1 MRILQTSDNHLGQV
15 AYSRVDPQ
23 TGLNARGLDYL
34 HAFKSICKMAL
45 TERVDVL
52 VIAGDLFANA
62 TPHPYY
68 TLEVTRLLK
77 RLSKAGTM
85 ILIVS
90 GNHET
95 PKTASGLNP
104 LTILSEIDNVF
115 VATEPSTFILGSYD
129 FVCVPAPSKF
139 DEVGA
144 KFSGML
150 DAALEKSTSDKKI
163 LVAHVP
169 VEGAQLGSEQ
179 LVEPFAGEYVKPD
192 QIPDR
197 FSYVALGHMHKF
209 QQIQNVSIPMFYSGS
224 SERFDFGE
232 EGEEKYALLVELE
245 EGIKVKPVRLPIRKM
260 ITVIDFDCSG
270 SSASK
275 IEKFV
280 LDSIELR
287 ASELK
292 NALVRI
298 KLENIDI
305 HENNAISWE
314 SIMEKL
320 EDCKVFDYK
329 VQARTTVSL
338 PETAQLGEH
347 YILPPV
353 KELELYVKSKR
364 KYAINAQMLLKMG
377 SKIIKRAEKA

>member
-15 AYSRVDPQ
+15 AYSKLDPE
-23 TGLNARGLDYL
+23 TGLNARALDYL
-34 HAFKSICKMAL
+34 NAFRSTVKMAL
-45 TERVDVL
+45 NERVDVF
-52 VIAGDLFANA
+52 VIAGDLFTTT

-68 TLEVTRLLK
+68 ILEVTRLLK
-77 RLSKAGTM
+77 RLSKIGIMT
-85 ILIVS
+85 LIVS

-104 LTILSEIDNVF
+104 LAILSEIDNVF
-115 VATEPSTFILGSYD
+115 VATEPSTFILGRYD

-139 DEVGA
+139 DDVSS
-144 KFSGML
+144 KFPALL

-169 VEGAQLGSEQ
+169 VEGAQQSSEQ
-179 LVEPFAGEYVKPD
+179 LVEPFAGEYVKPS
-192 QIPDR
+192 QIPNQ

-209 QQIQNVSIPMFYSGS
+209 QQIQNAIPIFYSGS

-232 EGEEKYALLVELE
+232 ENDDKFALLVELE

-270 SSASK
+270 SSGSK

-287 ASELK
+287 TKELK

-305 HENNAISWE
+305 HENSAIKWE
-314 SIMEKL
+314 SIIEKL
-320 EDCKVFDYK
+320 EECKVFDYK
-329 VQARTTVSL
+329 IQARTSVSL
-338 PETAQLGEH
+338 PGSPKLGEQ
-347 YILPPV
+347 YILTPA

-364 KYAINAQMLLKMG
+364 KYTKNVQTLMKLG
-377 SKIIKRAEKA
+377 SEIIKRAEKKK

>member
-15 AYSRVDPQ
+15 AYSKVDPE
-23 TGLNARGLDYL
+23 TGLNARALDYL
-34 HAFKSICKMAL
+34 NAFKSIVKTAL
-45 TERVDVL
+45 NERVDVF
-52 VIAGDLFANA
+52 VIAGDLYASS

-68 TLEVTRLLK
+68 VLEVTRLLK
-77 RLSKAGTM
+77 RLSKAGIMT
-85 ILIVS
+85 LIVS

-95 PKTASGLNP
+95 PKSASGLNP

-129 FVCVPAPSKF
+129 FVCVPAPAKF
-139 DEVGA
+139 DEVNA
-144 KFSGML
+144 KFPSLL
-150 DAALEKSTSDKKI
+150 DRALEKSTSDRKI

-169 VEGAQLGSEQ
+169 VEGAQQSSEQ
-179 LVEPFAGEYVKPD
+179 LIEPFSGEYVSPQ

-197 FSYVALGHMHKF
+197 FSYIALGHMHKF
-209 QQIQNVSIPMFYSGS
+209 QQIQNVLPMFYSGS

-232 EGEEKYALLVELE
+232 ENDDKYALLVELE

-270 SSASK
+270 SSGSK

-280 LDSIELR
+280 LDSIDAR
-287 ASELK
+287 APDLK

-305 HENNAISWE
+305 HENTAINWDP
-314 SIMEKL
+314 IIEKL
-320 EDCKVFDYK
+320 EECEVFDYK
-329 VQARTTVSL
+329 IQARTVVSL
-338 PETAQLGEH
+338 PESNKLGEQ
-347 YILPPV
+347 YILSPA
-353 KELELYVKSKR
+353 KELELYVKGKR
-364 KYAINAQMLLKMG
+364 KYANNAQTLLKIG
-377 SKIIKRAEKA
+377 SEIIKRGAKK

>member
-1 MRILQTSDNHLGQV
+1 
-15 AYSRVDPQ
+15 
-23 TGLNARGLDYL
+23 
-34 HAFKSICKMAL
+34 
-45 TERVDVL
+45 
-52 VIAGDLFANA
+52 
-62 TPHPYY
+62 
-68 TLEVTRLLK
+68 
-77 RLSKAGTM
+77 
-85 ILIVS
+85 
-90 GNHET
+90 
-95 PKTASGLNP
+95 
-104 LTILSEIDNVF
+104 
-115 VATEPSTFILGSYD
+115 
-129 FVCVPAPSKF
+129 
-139 DEVGA
+139 
-144 KFSGML
+144 
-150 DAALEKSTSDKKI
+150 
-163 LVAHVP
+163 
-169 VEGAQLGSEQ
+169 
-179 LVEPFAGEYVKPD
+179 
-192 QIPDR
+192 
-197 FSYVALGHMHKF
+197 
-209 QQIQNVSIPMFYSGS
+209 
-224 SERFDFGE
+224 
-232 EGEEKYALLVELE
+232 EEKYALLVELE

>member
-209 QQIQNVSIPMFYSGS
+209 QQIQNVSIP
-224 SERFDFGE
+224 
-232 EGEEKYALLVELE
+232 
-245 EGIKVKPVRLPIRKM
+245 
-260 ITVIDFDCSG
+260 
-270 SSASK
+270 
-275 IEKFV
+275 
-280 LDSIELR
+280 
-287 ASELK
+287 
-292 NALVRI
+292 
-298 KLENIDI
+298 
-305 HENNAISWE
+305 
-314 SIMEKL
+314 
-320 EDCKVFDYK
+320 
-329 VQARTTVSL
+329 
-338 PETAQLGEH
+338 
-347 YILPPV
+347 
-353 KELELYVKSKR
+353 
-364 KYAINAQMLLKMG
+364 
-377 SKIIKRAEKA
+377 